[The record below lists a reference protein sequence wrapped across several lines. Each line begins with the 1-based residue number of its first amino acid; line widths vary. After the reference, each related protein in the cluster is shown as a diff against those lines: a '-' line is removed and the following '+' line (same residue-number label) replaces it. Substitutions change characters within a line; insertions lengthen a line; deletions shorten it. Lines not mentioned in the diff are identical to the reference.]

1 MNIQPKHYSD
11 KFTCPH
17 CGTIAKQDWKDYEKL
32 SSIANNL
39 YMHGFYDYRKIIQDY
54 KQSAIEDYLRHMN
67 KNFPK
72 LLQSFVPYE
81 LSYATCQSCEKI
93 SIWINSTIVYPK
105 QISIEPP
112 NQDFDEDI
120 AKLYNEAVSIVTD
133 SPKGAAA
140 ILRLALQKLLKQIG
154 KDGKNINDDIK
165 ELVSEG
171 LSPKIQ
177 KSLDLLRV
185 VGNNA
190 VHPGLISFDDDSD
203 IALKLFKVL
212 NIIADEM
219 ITRPKEVENLYDDI
233 IPEDTKKHIENRD
246 KK

>member
-1 MNIQPKHYSD
+1 MGGGLFATPLCVVSVLIRSTNMNIQPKLYSD

-17 CGTIAKQDWKDYEKL
+17 CGTIAKQDWKDHEKL
-32 SSIANNL
+32 SS
-39 YMHGFYDYRKIIQDY
+39 
-54 KQSAIEDYLRHMN
+54 
-67 KNFPK
+67 
-72 LLQSFVPYE
+72 
-81 LSYATCQSCEKI
+81 
-93 SIWINSTIVYPK
+93 IVYPK

-112 NQDFDEDI
+112 NQDFNEDI
-120 AKLYNEAVSIVTD
+120 TKLYNEAVNIVTD

-190 VHPGLISFDDDSD
+190 VHPGHISFDDDSD

-219 ITRPKEVENLYDDI
+219 ITRPKEVEDLYDDI

-246 KK
+246 KS